1 MRDAFGT
8 GLNRLRLFCGNRE
21 CAAAFQLFASRF
33 PPAFPFGFIKKI
45 GNHPFADLLRGCL
58 SIEAFQNVPDKRDRV
73 IFGQL
78 FGCGEVAC
86 LAREKM
92 FRRNNG
98 QILGGV
104 LELHRVGFFAGKI
117 DQDLIEKKI
126 PLCDPAKAP
135 ALVQTKRA
143 RLERV
148 QFLGRFG
155 SQFAGFDEFL
165 ELRVHE
171 SRTNYDEGSPWQAT
185 ECLRLP
191 SRVWHETLRA
201 VATTSIWFWLAFNAG
216 VFVALIVDLVQ
227 FKHRG
232 RELSM
237 RAAAQRTAIWI
248 VLSLL
253 FNLVVWKIRGPD
265 KALEFLT
272 GYVIEYSLSVDNIFV
287 FVLIF
292 AYFRVPPMAQH
303 RALVWGIVGAL
314 VMRGVMIWLGIEL
327 VNRFEF
333 ILYVFGAFLLVSAWR
348 MFFVKQKPQDF
359 GQSWVMRCC
368 LRAFPITPEFHDEHF
383 KARVNDRWMLTPLA
397 LALIV
402 IDVMDLVFAVDSIPA
417 VFAITRD
424 PFIVYT
430 SNICAILGL
439 RSLYF
444 LLAKMVDR
452 FIYLQTGLAFI
463 LGFIGIKMI
472 VADYYPISNW
482 ISLAVIVFAL
492 GVTIT
497 ISMIVTRHR
506 AAADNRK

>member
-8 GLNRLRLFCGNRE
+8 GLNRLRLLCANRE
-21 CAAAFQLFASRF
+21 YAAAFQLFASRF

-45 GNHPFADLLRGCL
+45 GNHPCADLLRGCL

-73 IFGQL
+73 IFGRL

-86 LAREKM
+86 IAREKM

-98 QILGGV
+98 QILSGV
-104 LELHRVGFFAGKI
+104 LELHRVGFFAGKL

-126 PLCDPAKAP
+126 PLRDPAKPP
-135 ALVQTKRA
+135 ALVEAKRA

-232 RELSM
+232 RELIM

-248 VLSLL
+248 VLSPL

-265 KALEFLT
+265 KALEVLT
-272 GYVIEYSLSVDNIFV
+272 GYVIEYSLSVDNIFL

-303 RALVWGIVGAL
+303 RALVLGIVGAL
-314 VMRGVMIWLGIEL
+314 VMRGVTIWLGIEM
-327 VNRFEF
+327 VNRFDF
-333 ILYVFGAFLLVSAWR
+333 ILYIFGAFLLVSAWR
-348 MFFVKQKPQDF
+348 MFFVKQEPKDF

-383 KARVNDRWMLTPLA
+383 KARVNNLCMLTSLE
-397 LALIV
+397 LALIG
-402 IDVMDLVFAVDSIPA
+402 IDLMELVYAV
-417 VFAITRD
+417 
-424 PFIVYT
+424 
-430 SNICAILGL
+430 
-439 RSLYF
+439 
-444 LLAKMVDR
+444 
-452 FIYLQTGLAFI
+452 
-463 LGFIGIKMI
+463 
-472 VADYYPISNW
+472 
-482 ISLAVIVFAL
+482 
-492 GVTIT
+492 
-497 ISMIVTRHR
+497 
-506 AAADNRK
+506 